1 MATVTA
7 EYMAL
12 LLSVRSRSAYRVARL
27 LTSWLALPLKY
38 TDAWLAAHPE
48 AGVIASGV
56 WAHARKRS

>member
-7 EYMAL
+7 EYLAL
-12 LLSVRSRSAYRVARL
+12 LLSVRSRTAYRAARL

-48 AGVIASGV
+48 ARVIASGV
-56 WAHARKRS
+56 WAHARKSS